1 MCVIVLAWHLCSWLL
16 IAKCSFCL
24 GKSPRCKKHKRKNL
38 PKGFSTSFQ
47 TSDSCF
53 LSHWSGSWQDAISC
67 ESVWILHEDHLI
79 AAPNRHSPGWA
90 PATENQ
96 RDTTNV
102 ICVCRCKLLALC
114 FKFLDVPYWNILKPS
129 LHIFPERKLSGSFF
143 PSGQTH
149 SSALAWVLAC
159 RLQSCIAIHQDLSI
173 SCVWTMFNS
182 QKFETFSHFS
192 VILPLIP
199 RSPMPLLSQ

>member
-38 PKGFSTSFQ
+38 QKRLQYLLSS

-67 ESVWILHEDHLI
+67 ESVWILHEVHLI

-102 ICVCRCKLLALC
+102 ICICRCKCLPLC
-114 FKFLDVPYWNILKPS
+114 FKFLDVPYWNILKPF
-129 LHIFPERKLSGSFF
+129 LHIFPRKKTEQKFLSQW
-143 PSGQTH
+143 P
-149 SSALAWVLAC
+149 
-159 RLQSCIAIHQDLSI
+159 
-173 SCVWTMFNS
+173 NS
-182 QKFETFSHFS
+182 QLCFG
-192 VILPLIP
+192 L
-199 RSPMPLLSQ
+199 SPGLQTPKLHSDSSGPEHLMHLNYV